1 MKSWKHVFIPKLFI
15 PGDDFP
21 SCTALVEAV
30 YALEAEEKARSEEQT
45 THTPNDQSA
54 VTQPLSDPCEN
65 EEGTESAGQN
75 NDRDDMACTQKMGEG
90 TVGIVEICVR

>member
-1 MKSWKHVFIPKLFI
+1 MFILKLFI

-30 YALEAEEKARSEEQT
+30 YALEAEEKAHSEEQT
-45 THTPNDQSA
+45 TNDLSA
-54 VTQPLSDPCEN
+54 VTQPLSYPGEN

-75 NDRDDMACTQKMGEG
+75 NGRDDMACTPKMGEG
-90 TVGIVEICVR
+90 IVDVIQI